1 MLRDIRN
8 VFIIEKE
15 NKAIIDIILRDIRN
29 HFENEEEDYYKLVR
43 ISNFWSSNYVKYK
56 SKSDKNKTL

>member
-29 HFENEEEDYYKLVR
+29 HFENEEEDHYKLVR

>member
-1 MLRDIRN
+1 M
-8 VFIIEKE
+8 EKE

-29 HFENEEEDYYKLVR
+29 HFENEEEDHYKLVR

>member
-8 VFIIEKE
+8 IFIIEKE